1 MVHKP
6 FAPFKH
12 DSIVASS
19 SSCEITPTQLRWSPF
34 DLPAEGEKVDFVQG
48 IKTVSV
54 AGDPTAASGLA
65 IHIYTANTNMDHK
78 AFYNSDGDI
87 LIGKWHGFQMAILK
101 MLKRYSIVPQQG
113 RLDICTEFGK
123 MMVAPNEIC
132 VIQRGIRYS
141 VSLPDGPV

>member
-1 MVHKP
+1 MCVYRQDDFIDKHVYSWLYRIRPSVVHKP
-6 FAPFKH
+6 YAPFKH

-34 DLPAEGEKVDFVQG
+34 DLPADGEKVDFVQG

-65 IHIYTANTNMDHK
+65 IHIYTANTHMDHK

-87 LIGKWHGFQMAILK
+87 LIGMYVLESSDDLG
-101 MLKRYSIVPQQG
+101 
-113 RLDICTEFGK
+113 C
-123 MMVAPNEIC
+123 
-132 VIQRGIRYS
+132 
-141 VSLPDGPV
+141 